1 MRTLVLRCALTVT
14 AVVAGMA
21 RAGAPQT
28 DQAITDLQEHHRHHQ
43 HGGIT
48 QFVELSLDTL
58 GADEAHQD
66 QVERLQD
73 ALHDCMDP
81 VEAEEER
88 VLRLIADGVAAGAV
102 DAAKVKA
109 GIEQVD
115 TAANTIHACVAGPLN
130 ELHKALAPHERA
142 ELGEKVRAHWTVW
155 RQANHDEDPAQRA
168 PGSRL
173 AELSKELTLAPDQ
186 VEQMSAALK
195 AAFSGRSF
203 DAERVSKQ
211 VQAFATAFVGS
222 TFDATTVT
230 TNSTAYLTSHG
241 MTRMG
246 LFYQTIA
253 PLLNPAQRVTLAAHL
268 REHATH
274 HNAAAAP

>member
-1 MRTLVLRCALTVT
+1 MRTLVLGCVLTVT
-14 AVVAGMA
+14 ALAAGAA
-21 RAGAPQT
+21 RAHT
-28 DQAITDLQEHHRHHQ
+28 DQVIADLQEHHRHHQ

-48 QFVELSLDTL
+48 QFVELSLDTI
-58 GADEAHQD
+58 GADESRRE

-81 VEAEEER
+81 VEAEEEK
-88 VLRLIADGVAAGAV
+88 VLRLIADGVAAGVV

-115 TAANTIHACVAGPLN
+115 TAASAIHPCVAPTLN
-130 ELHKALAPHERA
+130 ELHKTLAPNERA

-155 RQANHDEDPAQRA
+155 RQANHDEDPAHHT

-173 AELSKELTLAPDQ
+173 ADLATELTLAPEQ

-203 DAERVSKQ
+203 DADRVQKQ
-211 VQAFATAFVGS
+211 VQSFATAFAGS
-222 TFDATTVT
+222 TFDATSVT

-241 MTRMG
+241 MTRMA

-253 PLLNPAQRVTLAAHL
+253 PFLKPEQRATLAAHL

-274 HNAAAAP
+274 HSAVAAP